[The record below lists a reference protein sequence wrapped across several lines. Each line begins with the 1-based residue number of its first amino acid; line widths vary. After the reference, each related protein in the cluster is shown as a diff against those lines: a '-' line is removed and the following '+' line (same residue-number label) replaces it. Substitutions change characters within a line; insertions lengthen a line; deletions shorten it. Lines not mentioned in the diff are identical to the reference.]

1 MGTVFGTAIQVK
13 YVTPTTTRTMAIVLR
28 KKATENCKN
37 TLILLPLKKEADMKI
52 KAICDSAVLR
62 EHCICWIIGF
72 DGGSAI
78 CVKQNGEIIYAPF
91 TAITVC
97 MDDFNYMGK

>member
-1 MGTVFGTAIQVK
+1 
-13 YVTPTTTRTMAIVLR
+13 
-28 KKATENCKN
+28 
-37 TLILLPLKKEADMKI
+37 MKI
-52 KAICDSAVLR
+52 KAICNSVVLR

-97 MDDFNYMGK
+97 MEDFNDTGE

>member
-1 MGTVFGTAIQVK
+1 
-13 YVTPTTTRTMAIVLR
+13 
-28 KKATENCKN
+28 
-37 TLILLPLKKEADMKI
+37 MKI
-52 KAICDSAVLR
+52 KAICNSVVLR

-97 MDDFNYMGK
+97 MDDFNDTGE